1 MVVVTGDWMNLKAS
15 SDVRPPSF
23 CRCRG
28 FSLRGGKEQNIGVEL
43 LGNEG
48 ACKPVVVLVDLYQ
61 GSEVLVSEVR

>member
-1 MVVVTGDWMNLKAS
+1 
-15 SDVRPPSF
+15 
-23 CRCRG
+23 
-28 FSLRGGKEQNIGVEL
+28 